1 MLHSTTKRVRQ
12 QGTYPSN
19 NKLNACTLS
28 QALPNKENKGCVVGV
43 VVVVVVVVVCVFTF
57 SLKSLL

>member
-1 MLHSTTKRVRQ
+1 ML
-12 QGTYPSN
+12 QGTYPSH

-28 QALPNKENKGCVVGV
+28 QALSNNENEGCIVV

-57 SLKSLL
+57 SLKQLL